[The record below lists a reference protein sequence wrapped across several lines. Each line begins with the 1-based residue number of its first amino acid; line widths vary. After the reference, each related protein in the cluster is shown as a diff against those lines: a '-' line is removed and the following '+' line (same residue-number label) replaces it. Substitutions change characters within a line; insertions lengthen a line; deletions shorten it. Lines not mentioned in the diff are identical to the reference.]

1 MEQENRQ
8 STVEIGKRNLNAENH
23 WELLDLEDLRFE
35 KPTVLCFS
43 GNTTIKNED
52 ANGLAKMVENYL
64 GLMFTPKQ
72 DYHLFDHVDILGVK
86 YAQLLKDTGHLNQS
100 AVEQIANAI
109 FSLLVDGRGQ
119 RLNLEQA
126 KQNMSRITFFTFC
139 AGNRELVKV
148 IGTLNQKLADVGYE
162 ADEIHAINR
171 ASLEVSYAPQNIMYN
186 CIPSVRVLSQD
197 DDVVGMIHFN
207 ALEFSGVIT
216 ESQFGQLNGIHLHQD
231 APGTFYGSANNKAT
245 AQSIQI
251 ISSGLVNTFFDSNQP
266 NRKNDDHIIAV
277 TARDHDWNLQPTI
290 IDDVPHRSSNA
301 DCVSQMMAWAL
312 CKGVENSLQNFQADK
327 YIPNDY
333 WQELTSDFKS
343 IINSYGH
350 KKLSKN
356 ALRESMLRKNNF
368 NFLREYKKLALA
380 KQIHVPVSPEVV
392 ARELSNATKFKEVMI
407 ICEKYEY
414 QHTDAIV
421 SQLKFLTDEQKLIL
435 RIAQENKSLPQ
446 TDRHALF
453 QQCTAE
459 LEQCDKSFPSVLK
472 IMDRCDYQ
480 VGDFLPRMN
489 YLTNGQKATL
499 VDLYKIKTQA
509 LEMRNKYKMQY
520 VQVPTF
526 EEMVDTLNNA
536 DSLEDALAYLKKN
549 DFLGV
554 EYLLPEVQVLTS
566 AEKNSILAIVGK
578 QPQQTSEEL
587 GIEL

>member
-1 MEQENRQ
+1 MTQENNQ

-23 WELLDLEDLRFE
+23 WELLDLDNLKFE

-43 GNTTIKNED
+43 GNATLTNED

-86 YAQLLKDTGHLNQS
+86 YARLSKNIGCLDES
-100 AVEQIANAI
+100 AVEQIANGI

-119 RLNLEQA
+119 RLNLQQA

-139 AGNRELVKV
+139 AGNQELVKV

-162 ADEIHAINR
+162 ADEIYAINR
-171 ASLEVSYAPQNIMYN
+171 ASLEVSYAPENVMYN
-186 CIPSVRVLSQD
+186 RIPSVRVLSQHD
-197 DDVVGMIHFN
+197 GVVGMRHLY
-207 ALEFSGVIT
+207 ALRFGGVIT
-216 ESQFGQLNGIHLHQD
+216 ESQFDQLNGIHLHQD
-231 APGTFYGSANNKAT
+231 APGTFYGSTNDKAT

-266 NRKNDDHIIAV
+266 NRKNNDHMIAV

-327 YIPNDY
+327 YLPNDY
-333 WQELTSDFKS
+333 WQEFTSDFKS

-356 ALRESMLRKNNF
+356 MLRESMLRKNDF
-368 NFLREYKKLALA
+368 NFLREQKKLDLA

-407 ICEKYEY
+407 ICEKYDY
-414 QHTDAIV
+414 QHTAAIV

-446 TDRHALF
+446 ADRHVLF
-453 QQCTAE
+453 QQCITD
-459 LEQCDKSFPSVLK
+459 LEQCDQSFPSVLK

-480 VGDFLPRMN
+480 VSDFLPHMN

-499 VDLYKIKTQA
+499 VDLYKIKKQA
-509 LEMRNKYKMQY
+509 LEMCNKYKMQY

-536 DSLEDALAYLKKN
+536 NSLEDAIAYLKQN

-566 AEKNSILAIVGK
+566 PEKNSILAMAGK
-578 QPQQTSEEL
+578 QTQQTAQEL

>member
-1 MEQENRQ
+1 MTQENNQ

-23 WELLDLEDLRFE
+23 WELLDLDNLKFE

-43 GNTTIKNED
+43 GNATLTNED

-72 DYHLFDHVDILGVK
+72 DYHLFDHIDILGVK
-86 YAQLLKDTGHLNQS
+86 YAQISKDTGHLNES
-100 AVEQIANAI
+100 AVEQIANGI

-139 AGNRELVKV
+139 AGSRELVKV

-162 ADEIHAINR
+162 ADEIYAINR
-171 ASLEVSYAPQNIMYN
+171 ASLEVSYAPENIMYN
-186 CIPSVRVLSQD
+186 RIPSVRVISQND
-197 DDVVGMIHFN
+197 NIVGMMHFDK
-207 ALEFSGVIT
+207 LELGGVIT
-216 ESQFGQLNGIHLHQD
+216 ESQFNQLNGIHLHQD
-231 APGTFYGSANNKAT
+231 APGTFYGSTNDKAT

-251 ISSGLVNTFFDSNQP
+251 ISSGLVNSFFDSNQP
-266 NRKNDDHIIAV
+266 TRKNDDHIIAV

-333 WQELTSDFKS
+333 WQEFSSDFKS
-343 IINSYGH
+343 IIDSYGH

-356 ALRESMLRKNNF
+356 VLRESMLRKNHF
-368 NFLREYKKLALA
+368 NFLREQKKLDLA

-392 ARELSNATKFKEVMI
+392 ARELTNATKFKEVMI
-407 ICEKYEY
+407 ICEKYDY

-435 RIAQENKSLPQ
+435 HIAQENKSLPQ
-446 TDRHALF
+446 VDRHSLF
-453 QQCTAE
+453 QQSITD
-459 LEQCDKSFPSVLK
+459 LEQCDQSFPSVLK
-472 IMDRCDYQ
+472 IMDRCDYL
-480 VGDFLPRMN
+480 VGDFLPHMN

-499 VDLYKIKTQA
+499 VDLSKIKKQA

-536 DSLEDALAYLKKN
+536 NSLEEALAYLKKN

-566 AEKNSILAIVGK
+566 SEKNSILALAGK
-578 QPQQTSEEL
+578 QTQQTVQEL